1 MKHDILKLTMEK
13 FDIIKESQL
22 TEIKF
27 ENLSQRKT
35 YAVFDLDEFFVYNEG
50 VLHSLTGQEKI
61 NLVELKRIGNLLD
74 HVQNEGTHF
83 VAEFECMDDVLDF
96 FSLKWKIN

>member
-27 ENLSQRKT
+27 ENLSQKKT

-61 NLVELKRIGNLLD
+61 NLGNLLD

>member
-61 NLVELKRIGNLLD
+61 NLGNLLD

>member
-1 MKHDILKLTMEK
+1 MEK

-27 ENLSQRKT
+27 ESLSQRKT

-50 VLHSLTGQEKI
+50 ELHSLTGQEKI
-61 NLVELKRIGNLLD
+61 NLVELKRENRIENLLD

-83 VAEFECMDDVLDF
+83 VGEFESMDDVLDF
-96 FSLKWKIN
+96 FNLKWKING

>member
-61 NLVELKRIGNLLD
+61 NLGNLLD
-74 HVQNEGTHF
+74 HVKNEGTHF

>member
-1 MKHDILKLTMEK
+1 MEK

-61 NLVELKRIGNLLD
+61 NLGNLLD